1 MKRTLA
7 TFLSLPLLLLLA
19 APAGRALAGDDRPSL
34 SAEEII
40 AKYLAASG
48 GKEAMSKFKSRVAIG
63 TFKKEGDPETQ
74 MAIMSEA
81 PDRLAA
87 VYVFPN
93 YDWRLVHAGGKTI
106 IRPQFPRQVAPIE
119 DKYRQMLAS
128 GLMYNGIPLQN
139 LLLAPP
145 ADVKFT
151 AKGTKKVKGR
161 EAHVV
166 EVKRGREPA
175 VRLFFDAET
184 FMWVRTEFGRAQVTR
199 QMGTFTND
207 VVNQSASETGVDFYV
222 ETSDFRE
229 VDGVKLPYRVEM
241 VVTSPILREKSA
253 GTLVGN
259 IREYRHNVS
268 VDPGMFQ

>member
-1 MKRTLA
+1 MRPILA
-7 TFLSLPLLLLLA
+7 AFLSLPLLLLLS
-19 APAGRALAGDDRPSL
+19 APTRRALAGPDQPAL
-34 SAEEII
+34 TAEEII
-40 AKYLAASG
+40 AKHLAAAG
-48 GKEAMSKFKSRVAIG
+48 GKEALGKFKSRVAVG
-63 TFKKEGDPETQ
+63 TFKKEGDPEAQ

-93 YDWRLVHAGGKTI
+93 YDWRLVHADGKTI

-119 DKYRQMLAS
+119 EKYRQMLVS

-139 LLLAPP
+139 LLLAP
-145 ADVKFT
+145 ADAKFA
-151 AKGTKKVKGR
+151 AKGRKKVKGR
-161 EAHVV
+161 DAYVV
-166 EVKRGREPA
+166 EVKRGKGPA

-184 FMWVRTEFGRAQVTR
+184 FMWVRSEFGRAEVTR
-199 QMGTFTND
+199 NMRAFTNE
-207 VVNQSASETGVDFYV
+207 VVDRSADEATVDFYV

-229 VDGVKLPYRVEM
+229 VDGVKLPYRIEM
-241 VVTSPILREKSA
+241 VVTAPILREKSA

-259 IREYRHNVS
+259 IREYRHNVP